1 MRISCACV
9 FSVIAG
15 VQQQQQQQNF
25 LPVATPA
32 LRRERPNLFCVYVR
46 VGVEKETQTQ
56 VFWELIFRG
65 RVSDP

>member
-9 FSVIAG
+9 FSVTEWL
-15 VQQQQQQQNF
+15 QQRNI

>member
-9 FSVIAG
+9 FAVMAG
-15 VQQQQQQQNF
+15 YNNNNNIF
-25 LPVATPA
+25 CLPVATPA
-32 LRRERPNLFCVYVR
+32 LGRERPNLFFVYVR
-46 VGVEKETQTQ
+46 VGVEKEAQTQ